1 MKSKDSIISQNA
13 AAELAGV
20 SRAAISKLK
29 NTRSFFTKTG
39 KVDTDHPDW
48 KSYLKEKQ
56 SAKDNAEKR
65 ETYRRSI
72 KNPEDFNWIN
82 ETPTTIQ
89 EEKIYADIISKK
101 LDIEKDL
108 ENLIEKRIV
117 KAAFGEIIKAIQSN
131 NVDFGSRVSPRIAAK
146 LGMVGTEKLIEPILN
161 EEQKKAIGNVI
172 AAAERAIR
180 KL

>member
-1 MKSKDSIISQNA
+1 MGSKESIISQNA
-13 AAELAGV
+13 ASEIAGV
-20 SRAAISKLK
+20 TRQALNKLK

-39 KVDTDHPDW
+39 KVNTDHPDW
-48 KSYLKEKQ
+48 KSYLNEKQ
-56 SAKDNAEKR
+56 ALKDNAEKR
-65 ETYRRSI
+65 EGYRRSI

-89 EEKIYADIISKK
+89 EEKIYADIVQKK
-101 LDIEKDL
+101 LDIEREL
-108 ENLIEKRIV
+108 ENLIEKRVV

-161 EEQKKAIGNVI
+161 EEQKKGIENIISAV
-172 AAAERAIR
+172 ERAIR